1 MSYKIEKKI
10 IPRLSQGK
18 LAAPNLIIAHE
29 SGNPNNTGPNSL
41 NSEVN
46 YMTNNW
52 RTAFTSHWVGSGG
65 RIVQLAHPGKL
76 QYGAGPVANPYSY
89 AHVELARTNNAETFK
104 KDYAAYVW
112 LLRKLADDAGIPKT
126 LDAGTTKF
134 HKGIKSHN
142 WVTKNL
148 GGTTHTDPYAYLAS
162 FGVTKAQFKKDVE
175 AGGSI
180 TVKPSKPSTSKPTT
194 SKPKVSGS
202 VVDYMK
208 SKNMDASFGNREKLA
223 TQYGIKNY
231 TGTASQNS
239 QLLAEL
245 KAGKP
250 KPSKPAKKPASGY
263 KGGSLV
269 DYLKS
274 VGQPSSFKHREKL
287 ANQKG
292 IINYK
297 GTPSQN
303 TQLLNILRNG
313 SSTKSSGKSVKQMA
327 DMIIKGKNVPTGH
340 TARQK
345 WLGIDKA
352 TYEKVRAEVNRRM

>member
-10 IPRLSQGK
+10 IPGLSQGK

-29 SGNPNNTGPNSL
+29 SGNPNNTVPNYL

-52 RTAFTSHWVGSGG
+52 RTAFTSHCVGSGG

-126 LDAGTTKF
+126 LDAGYSNF
-134 HKGIKSHN
+134 NKGIKSHS
-142 WVTKNL
+142 WVAKNL

-180 TVKPSKPSTSKPTT
+180 TLKPSKPSTSKPTT
-194 SKPKVSGS
+194 SQPKASGS

-208 SKNMDASFGNREKLA
+208 SKGMDSSFNNRAKLA
-223 TQYGIKNY
+223 KKYGINGY
-231 TGTASQNS
+231 SGTASQNAT
-239 QLLAEL
+239 LLAKL
-245 KAGKP
+245 KTGKP
-250 KPSKPAKKPASGY
+250 KPSKPAKKPASSY
-263 KGGSLV
+263 KGNSLV

-274 VGQPSSFKHREKL
+274 DYSSCRCAKR
-287 ANQKG
+287 
-292 IINYK
+292 
-297 GTPSQN
+297 
-303 TQLLNILRNG
+303 
-313 SSTKSSGKSVKQMA
+313 
-327 DMIIKGKNVPTGH
+327 
-340 TARQK
+340 
-345 WLGIDKA
+345 
-352 TYEKVRAEVNRRM
+352 